1 MAKRYRIKKYFNTDA
16 RVYREGEIHELDEF
30 TARSLKNRGV
40 IGEPIPEDKKR
51 DEASES
57 DTERSSD
64 DTDDYDVDYPEGW
77 FERAADALDS
87 DDGNK
92 MRSVLGELD
101 MAASTKPENKE
112 RLQARLE
119 ALEEGRINK

>member
-40 IGEPIPEDKKR
+40 IGEPIPDDQNR

-57 DTERSSD
+57 ATERSSY
-64 DTDDYDVDYPEGW
+64 DTEEYDVDYPDGW

-87 DDGNK
+87 DNGNK
-92 MRSVLGELD
+92 MRSVLGELN
-101 MAASTKPENKE
+101 MAESAKPENREKLTGLFE
-112 RLQARLE
+112 NA
-119 ALEEGRINK
+119 KD

>member
-40 IGEPIPEDKKR
+40 IGEPIPEDQKR

-57 DTERSSD
+57 ATERSSD
-64 DTDDYDVDYPEGW
+64 DTEEYDVDYPEGW

-87 DDGNK
+87 DNGNK
-92 MRSVLGELD
+92 MRSVLGELN
-101 MAASTKPENKE
+101 MAENAKPENREK
-112 RLQARLE
+112 LTGLLE
-119 ALEEGRINK
+119 NAKD